1 MAGSKLV
8 SLSTTP
14 LEQIHGQSASHS
26 SHYMASISHLFA
38 FQGRG
43 ASRGARGGPAKRGGG
58 AGTSSTQEKPKREAI
73 LDLSRYVGTK
83 VKVTFIG
90 GRQGTSWKPLLVNAP
105 LIASAVTGILK
116 GFDQLLNL
124 VLDQVDEEPSGSWF
138 LSPRYPS
145 HSFAEFQ
152 QRPRQLGLAVV
163 RGPTVTLIS
172 PAEGFEEIADPF
184 AES

>member
-14 LEQIHGQSASHS
+14 FTPNSWTECVSFWPLDPFIFSF
-26 SHYMASISHLFA
+26 ILA

-83 VKVTFIG
+83 VRVTFTG
-90 GRQGTSWKPLLVNAP
+90 GRQGTSWTSPLVED
-105 LIASAVTGILK
+105 IM
-116 GFDQLLNL
+116 D
-124 VLDQVDEEPSGSWF
+124 PSSR
-138 LSPRYPS
+138 L
-145 HSFAEFQ
+145 Q
-152 QRPRQLGLAVV
+152 
-163 RGPTVTLIS
+163 S
-172 PAEGFEEIADPF
+172 PASSKVSI
-184 AES
+184 SC